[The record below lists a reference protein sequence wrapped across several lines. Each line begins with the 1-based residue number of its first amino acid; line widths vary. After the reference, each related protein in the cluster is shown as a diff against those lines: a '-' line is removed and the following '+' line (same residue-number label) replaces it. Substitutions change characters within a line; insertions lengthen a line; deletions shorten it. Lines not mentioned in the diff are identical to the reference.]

1 MNMKKYIYL
10 FALAGLFIG
19 VSSCNDDFL
28 DRSPLASISDANYWK
43 SPNDLKLYVNN
54 LYSQEALLPRY
65 SGSNAGP
72 SKDDANGGADTDI
85 AIDYNR
91 RMNGESTIP
100 SSGGGWSS
108 SDWSLL
114 RNINYFM
121 DHYKRVEAEWD
132 EVKQYVGEVLF
143 FRSLFYFNKMKS
155 FGDLPWAS
163 TTVGLESD
171 DILYAPRLSRN
182 QVTDNIMTDLD
193 NAINYLTARGSSGW
207 TGRITKEAA
216 LALQARIA
224 LYEGTWEKYH
234 ALKNTP
240 FKVAGSDGSRFIQ
253 KAADA
258 AGVLMKMAELNGY
271 PALVNVGEENGY
283 GKLFNQSDYSEN
295 KEVILWRKYTV
306 DESSNGWQR
315 YTYAGAGR
323 GLSKKMVD
331 SYLCIDGKP
340 ITDNSYY
347 KGDQTLLNV
356 VANRDP
362 RLSQTIF
369 VDDKKHVVWQSP
381 QLLFTL
387 PTFEGDN
394 SINTSTG
401 YQVCKG
407 HAGRMEEYYTNK
419 GTTGCI
425 YFRYAEVLLIYAE
438 AKAEL
443 GTIEQADINKTIN
456 RLRARVGMPGLQ
468 INSIT
473 TDPQWEFATVS
484 PLLNEI
490 RRERKVELV
499 CEGFRVD
506 DIFRWA
512 AADEV
517 IKGNKPLGAYRAQW
531 ENRSDASAAFK
542 NALKQLP
549 VDENGYIAP
558 YGKYDAMDDG
568 YQFNLK
574 RDYLK
579 PLPTEEL
586 ILNPHLEQNPGWN

>member
-1 MNMKKYIYL
+1 MNMRKYIFL
-10 FALAGLFIG
+10 LVLAGVFIG
-19 VSSCNDDFL
+19 ISSCNDSFL

-54 LYSQEALLPRY
+54 LYNQDALLPRY
-65 SGSNAGP
+65 SGTNFGP
-72 SKDDANGGADTDI
+72 SKDDANAGADTDVT
-85 AIDYNR
+85 IDYNR
-91 RMNGESTIP
+91 RMNGENTIP

-108 SDWSLL
+108 DDWSLL

-121 DHYKRVEAEWD
+121 DHYQRVDAEWN
-132 EVKQYVGEVLF
+132 EVKQYVGEALF
-143 FRSLFYFNKMKS
+143 FRSLFYFNKMRS
-155 FGDLPWAS
+155 FGDLPWTS

-171 DILYAPRLSRN
+171 DILYAPRLSRS
-182 QVTDNIMTDLD
+182 QVTDNILTDLD
-193 NAINYLTARGSSGW
+193 NAVEYLAARGNGKW

-234 ALKNTP
+234 ALKNTS
-240 FKVAGSDGSRFIQ
+240 FKVVGSDGHKFVQ

-258 AGVLMKMAELNGY
+258 AGLLMKMAELNGY
-271 PALVNVGEENGY
+271 PALANVGEENGY

-323 GLSKKMVD
+323 GLSKKMID
-331 SYLCIDGKP
+331 SYLCMDGKP
-340 ITDNSYY
+340 ITGNSYY
-347 KGDQTLLNV
+347 KGDRSLLDV

-369 VDDKKHVVWQSP
+369 VDDKKHIVWQDP

-394 SINTSTG
+394 STNTSTG

-425 YFRYAEVLLIYAE
+425 YFRYAEILLIYAE

-456 RLRARVGMPGLQ
+456 RLRGRVGMPGLQ
-468 INSIT
+468 MNAIT
-473 TDPQWEFATVS
+473 TDPQWEFAVS

-490 RRERKVELV
+490 RRERKIELV

-517 IKGNKPLGAYRAQW
+517 IKGKKPLGAYRAQW

-549 VDENGYIAP
+549 VDVNGYIAP
-558 YGKYDAMDDG
+558 YDKYGAMDEG
-568 YQFNLK
+568 YQFNLD

-586 ILNPHLEQNPGWN
+586 VLNPQLKQNPGWD